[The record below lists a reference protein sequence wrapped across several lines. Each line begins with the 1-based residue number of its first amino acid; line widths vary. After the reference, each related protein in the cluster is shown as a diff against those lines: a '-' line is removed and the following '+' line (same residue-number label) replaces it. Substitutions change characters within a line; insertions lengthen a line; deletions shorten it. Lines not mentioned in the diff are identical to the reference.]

1 MSTFATSTVESPQP
15 PAHQCAVN
23 VSVDLSSVK
32 QLVLSRVKPP
42 WIRVVKQLA
51 PWLLTSAERQTVK
64 FVFAVQQSSFLDDHV
79 QCRFF
84 LNIDIDVIRYQNIR
98 SIKSILR
105 TSTCYTY
112 EVNRKFINIW
122 YENKR
127 LSFFY
132 FLFCY
137 RIPKSYYW
145 CVCYMLV
152 EGGKIGFK
160 FIQFSL
166 NLLNKTGFLI
176 LFLLKQILT

>member
-1 MSTFATSTVESPQP
+1 MNTFAPSTVESPQP
-15 PAHQCAVN
+15 PAHQCGVN

-84 LNIDIDVIRYQNIR
+84 LNIDIDVIRYQNII

-122 YENKR
+122 YDNKR
-127 LSFFY
+127 WS
-132 FLFCY
+132 FCY

-145 CVCYMLV
+145 CVCYMLL

-166 NLLNKTGFLI
+166 NLLSKTRLFI

>member
-1 MSTFATSTVESPQP
+1 MKDKARTMSTFATSTVESPQP

-51 PWLLTSAERQTVK
+51 PWLLTSAERQTVT
-64 FVFAVQQSSFLDDHV
+64 FVSADQQSSFLDDHV

-132 FLFCY
+132 FLFLLSNTEKLLLMC
-137 RIPKSYYW
+137 
-145 CVCYMLV
+145 MLYASR
-152 EGGKIGFK
+152 GRKNW
-160 FIQFSL
+160 L
-166 NLLNKTGFLI
+166 
-176 LFLLKQILT
+176 

>member
-1 MSTFATSTVESPQP
+1 MSNNLHPDFWPLQ
-15 PAHQCAVN
+15 N
-23 VSVDLSSVK
+23 DK
-32 QLVLSRVKPP
+32 QWNLFLQ
-42 WIRVVKQLA
+42 INRVVF
-51 PWLLTSAERQTVK
+51 LTITCNV
-64 FVFAVQQSSFLDDHV
+64 D
-79 QCRFF
+79 F

-137 RIPKSYYW
+137 RIPKSFYW

-176 LFLLKQILT
+176 VFLLKQILT

>member
-1 MSTFATSTVESPQP
+1 MSNNLHPDFWPLQ
-15 PAHQCAVN
+15 N
-23 VSVDLSSVK
+23 DK
-32 QLVLSRVKPP
+32 QWNLFLQFN
-42 WIRVVKQLA
+42 RVVF
-51 PWLLTSAERQTVK
+51 LTITCNV
-64 FVFAVQQSSFLDDHV
+64 D
-79 QCRFF
+79 FF

-122 YENKR
+122 YDNKR
-127 LSFFY
+127 WS
-132 FLFCY
+132 FCY

-145 CVCYMLV
+145 CVCYMLL

-166 NLLNKTGFLI
+166 NLLSKTRLFI

>member
-1 MSTFATSTVESPQP
+1 MSNNLHPDFWPLQ
-15 PAHQCAVN
+15 N
-23 VSVDLSSVK
+23 DK
-32 QLVLSRVKPP
+32 QWNLFLQ
-42 WIRVVKQLA
+42 INRVVF
-51 PWLLTSAERQTVK
+51 LTITCNV
-64 FVFAVQQSSFLDDHV
+64 D
-79 QCRFF
+79 F

-98 SIKSILR
+98 SIKSILL

-132 FLFCY
+132 FLFLLSNTEKLLLMC
-137 RIPKSYYW
+137 
-145 CVCYMLV
+145 MLYASR
-152 EGGKIGFK
+152 GRKIGFK

-176 LFLLKQILT
+176 VFLLKQILT